1 MGVSLDFGP
10 YSVKMLMVSVTVTGR
25 LAESPAQRARER
37 RLRTSCKPSEC
48 AYRRVMDVNSTYAL
62 SVSLLSRCRFITVS
76 RKSLTMLTLHIS
88 RTHPAIKA
96 AVDGPLDT
104 WGLTR
109 PTIKPSYLLDARRS
123 EADNGHAPR
132 ESNLL

>member
-62 SVSLLSRCRFITVS
+62 SVSLLSR
-76 RKSLTMLTLHIS
+76 
-88 RTHPAIKA
+88 THPAIKA